1 MVCIWVIRI
10 GVTAGMLDQ
19 EAYMA
24 GTSERAGAQ
33 PRTSFRLGDIA
44 RLVVVWLVSSLA
56 LALADA
62 LLPGMTAQATW
73 TYFAATATAGLIG
86 LVFRPVLVRVVARIG
101 WLAVVLAGLIGQAL
115 LVYVAI
121 WIVPD
126 ISATF
131 WSAFWASWI
140 VAVIATAAAWLGS
153 AGTDDSFTS
162 SLLRRRTAREPLTD
176 PEIDG
181 VVFVQ
186 LDGVA
191 FPVLRWAV
199 QAGAVPTL
207 RRWVTS
213 GDYVLREWT
222 AQLPCTTPAS
232 QLGILHGTIEG
243 VPAFRW
249 YDREL
254 GRVLIANRPDD
265 AAIIEQRATTGRGLL
280 VDDGLAIGNLFSGDA
295 PRAILTMSRLRG
307 NRSSEAARRT
317 FAWFLTNPNGFTRGV
332 VRTLAELA
340 KERWQAARQ
349 QRLDIIPRVH
359 RGWTFAGLRAATNV
373 LQRDLN
379 TAVIAEEM
387 RKGTKS
393 IYVDYVDY
401 DEIAHHAGMF
411 RLESLA
417 ALDGLDRVLG
427 ILERLAAH
435 ASRRYHIVVV
445 SDHGQSQGQ
454 IFQDRFGTDL
464 GQVCSKLMD
473 KEVATLDAPV
483 EDWGRVDSLAEDL
496 AGAGPTGR
504 VASRAAAAS
513 RRHVD
518 QGAEAATKAPAS
530 VLGSGNLGLLYIHS
544 PVRLTLDDLEERW
557 PELVP
562 GLCAHDGIGF
572 IAGLDSDG
580 VPWALGAH
588 GRVRLD
594 TGEVTGIDPLGPYGD
609 HAARML
615 RRAVMMSE
623 APDLYINSRLEDVTL
638 DIAAFE
644 PLVGAHGGLG
654 GWQDRA
660 VLLTPRSLEHVL
672 PAEHI
677 EGADRLH
684 AVLVGMLRAVGHR
697 KMVPE

>member
-1 MVCIWVIRI
+1 MVEV
-10 GVTAGMLDQ
+10 
-19 EAYMA
+19 
-24 GTSERAGAQ
+24 SERARDG
-33 PRTSFRLGDIA
+33 SRLRPGDIA
-44 RLVVVWLVSSLA
+44 RLVAVWLVSSAA
-56 LALADA
+56 LAVADA
-62 LLPGMTAQATW
+62 LLPNLTADTGWA
-73 TYFAATATAGLIG
+73 YFAATAIAGLLG
-86 LVFRPVLVRVVARIG
+86 LVFRPVLVRVAARIG
-101 WLAVVLAGLIGQAL
+101 WLAILLAGLVGQAL
-115 LVYVAI
+115 LVYAAI
-121 WIVPD
+121 WIVPG

-131 WSAFWASWI
+131 WSSFWASWI
-140 VAVIATAAAWLGS
+140 VAGVGTAAAWVGS
-153 AGTDDSFTS
+153 AGTDDAFTA
-162 SLLRRRTAREPLTD
+162 SLLRRRVDRTPVAD
-176 PEIDG
+176 PEVDG

-191 FPVLRWAV
+191 FPVLRWAI

-213 GDYVLREWT
+213 RDYVLREWT

-232 QLGILHGTIEG
+232 QLGILHGTVAG

-265 AAIIEQRATTGRGLL
+265 ASIIERRATTGTGLL
-280 VDDGLAIGNLFSGDA
+280 ADDGLSVGNLFTGDA
-295 PRAILTMSRLRG
+295 PRAVLTMSRLGSGRG
-307 NRSSEAARRT
+307 SSIARQT

-332 VRTLAELA
+332 VRTVAEVA

-349 QRLDIIPRVH
+349 NRLNVLPRVQ

-379 TAVIAEEM
+379 TAVVAEEM

-401 DEIAHHAGMF
+401 DEVAHHAGMF
-411 RLESLA
+411 RPEAMA
-417 ALDGLDRVLG
+417 ALDGLDRVLAT
-427 ILERLAAH
+427 LERLSTHAA
-435 ASRRYHIVVV
+435 RRYHIVVL

-454 IFQDRFGTDL
+454 TFRDRFGADL
-464 GQVCSKLMD
+464 GEVCTRLM
-473 KEVATLDAPV
+473 EENVASLDASV

-496 AGAGPTGR
+496 AGTGITGR
-504 VASRAAAAS
+504 AARRAATVSS
-513 RRHVD
+513 RRVD
-518 QGAEAATKAPAS
+518 QSAEAGTAAVS
-530 VLGSGNLGLLYIHS
+530 VLGSGNLGLLYVHS
-544 PVRLTLDDLEERW
+544 DVRLTLDDLQERW
-557 PELVP
+557 PDLIP
-562 GLCAHDGIGF
+562 GLCGHEGIGVL
-572 IAGLDSDG
+572 AGLDSSG
-580 VPWALGAH
+580 VPWALGAQ

-594 TGEVTGIDPLGPYGD
+594 TGVVIGQDPLRPYGD
-609 HAARML
+609 HAARVL
-615 RRAVMMSE
+615 GRAVVMPE
-623 APDLYINSRLEDVTL
+623 APDLYVISRVEDVTF

-660 VLLTPRSLEHVL
+660 VLLTPRKFIDLL

-684 AVLVGMLRAVGHR
+684 AVLVAMLRAVGQR
-697 KMVPE
+697 KTVLDRPDQRSGSALDPPAES

>member
-1 MVCIWVIRI
+1 VVR
-10 GVTAGMLDQ
+10 G
-19 EAYMA
+19 
-24 GTSERAGAQ
+24 SERGHA
-33 PRTSFRLGDIA
+33 PHRIRLHLADVV
-44 RLVVVWLVSSLA
+44 RLLVVWLVSSAA

-62 LLPGMTAQATW
+62 LLPNLRSQTPWA
-73 TYFAATATAGLIG
+73 YFATTAVAALLG
-86 LVFRPVLVRVVARIG
+86 LVFRPALVLVAARIG
-101 WLAVVLAGLIGQAL
+101 WLAVILAGLVGQAL
-115 LVYVAI
+115 LVYAAI
-121 WIVPD
+121 WIAPG

-140 VAVIATAAAWLGS
+140 VACLGTAAAWLGT
-153 AGTDDSFTS
+153 AGTDDSFTA
-162 SLLRRRTAREPLTD
+162 SLLRRRVKQSPVAD
-176 PEIDG
+176 PEVDG

-191 FPVLRWAV
+191 FPVLRWAI

-222 AQLPCTTPAS
+222 AQMPCTTPAS
-232 QLGILHGTIEG
+232 QLGILHGTVSG

-265 AAIIEQRATTGRGLL
+265 AAIIEQRATTGIGLL
-280 VDDGLAIGNLFSGDA
+280 VDDGLSIGNLFSGDA
-295 PRAILTMSRLRG
+295 PRSVLTMSRLGSGRG
-307 NRSSEAARRT
+307 SAVARQT
-317 FAWFLTNPNGFTRGV
+317 FAWFLTNPNGFARGV
-332 VRTLAELA
+332 VRTIAEVA

-349 QRLDIIPRVH
+349 NRLNVLPRVH
-359 RGWTFAGLRAATNV
+359 RGWTFAALRAATNV

-379 TAVIAEEM
+379 TAVVAEEM
-387 RKGTKS
+387 RKGTKC

-401 DEIAHHAGMF
+401 DEIAHHAGVF
-411 RLESLA
+411 RPESLA

-427 ILERLAAH
+427 TLERLSSQAA
-435 ASRRYHIVVV
+435 RRYHMVVV

-454 IFQDRFGTDL
+454 TFLDRFGSDL
-464 GQVCSKLMD
+464 GEVCTRLMQE
-473 KEVATLDAPV
+473 KVASLAAPV

-496 AGAGPTGR
+496 AGTGITGR
-504 VASRAAAAS
+504 AARRAAAAS
-513 RRHVD
+513 SRRVN
-518 QGAEAATKAPAS
+518 QGAEAAATAPVS
-530 VLGSGNLGLLYIHS
+530 VLGSGNLGLLYVRS
-544 PVRLTLDDLEERW
+544 DVRLTLDDLEERW
-557 PELVP
+557 PRLLP
-562 GLCAHDGIGF
+562 GLCAHEGIGF
-572 IAGLDSDG
+572 IAGLDSAS
-580 VPWALGAH
+580 VPWVLGER

-594 TGEVTGIDPLGPYGD
+594 TGEVTGGDPLEPYGD
-609 HAARML
+609 HAARMV
-615 RRAVMMSE
+615 RRALAMPE
-623 APDLYINSRLEDVTL
+623 APDLYINSRVGDVTL

-660 VLLTPRSLEHVL
+660 VLLAPRTLADVL

-684 AVLVGMLRAVGHR
+684 TVLVAMLSAVGQR
-697 KMVPE
+697 KTVRDRPAEQEGVGGLPTDS